1 MIINE
6 GEVAVLSAQGELELH
21 VSWCYILVC
30 CRDLHDQL
38 EGGRWG
44 MVSGGVELAGVSVM
58 VKDFAFR
65 PDCGCL
71 SPVTLILMVSKK
83 SLFLPPA
90 SSPICSLHIVS
101 EPQFHHL

>member
-21 VSWCYILVC
+21 ISWCYILVC

-44 MVSGGVELAGVSVM
+44 VVSGGVELAGVSVM
-58 VKDFAFR
+58 VRDFGFR

-71 SPVTLILMVSKK
+71 SPVTLISMGPLVS
-83 SLFLPPA
+83 S
-90 SSPICSLHIVS
+90 
-101 EPQFHHL
+101 

>member
-44 MVSGGVELAGVSVM
+44 MVSGGVEQLLGRMVESVQQDGVSP
-58 VKDFAFR
+58 FA
-65 PDCGCL
+65 
-71 SPVTLILMVSKK
+71 V
-83 SLFLPPA
+83 
-90 SSPICSLHIVS
+90 
-101 EPQFHHL
+101 